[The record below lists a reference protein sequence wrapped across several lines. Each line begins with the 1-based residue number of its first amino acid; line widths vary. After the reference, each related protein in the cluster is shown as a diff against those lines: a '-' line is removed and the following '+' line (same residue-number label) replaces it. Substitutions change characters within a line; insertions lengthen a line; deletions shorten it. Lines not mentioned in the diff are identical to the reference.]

1 MEPLVLDPITHFTG
15 SVNLPGSKSLSNRAL
30 LLAALADGDTHLENL
45 LLSEDTE
52 QMLNAL
58 SQFGIHIRFIDETSG
73 KDSDQPTTRCIVSG
87 NSGLFTPPNEG
98 RFSLGNAGT
107 AIRPLTSILSLCQ
120 GSFTIDGDQYMR
132 ERPIAHL
139 AEALVQLG
147 AKISYLGKE
156 GCPPIKVEGGKISG
170 GRVSVRGDI
179 SSQYLTSL
187 LMALPLAP
195 RDSEISII
203 GEQVS
208 KPYLDI
214 TLDIMEKFG
223 VHASHTNYQQFN
235 IAGGQQY
242 QSPGKYL
249 IEGDA
254 SSASYFYAAGAIGR
268 GPVEVTGLGSNS
280 VQGDIA
286 FLDVISEM
294 GAVVEKSD
302 QSVTVSGGK
311 LKGIDMDLN
320 HIPDAA
326 MTIAAMALFAEG
338 PTRIRN
344 IYNWRVKETD
354 RLHAM
359 STELRKLGATVETGE
374 DFIYIEPPQQ
384 ITPATID
391 TYGDHRIAMC
401 FSLAAFGA
409 SKITINNPDV
419 VAKTFPNY
427 FELFST
433 LTNPEA
439 PTD

>member
-1 MEPLVLDPITHFTG
+1 MDQLVLKPIRQFG
-15 SVNLPGSKSLSNRAL
+15 GEVNLPGSKSLSNRAL
-30 LLAALADGDTHLENL
+30 LLAGLSEGETQLENL

-52 QMLNAL
+52 QMLGAL
-58 SQFGIHIRFIDETSG
+58 NQFGIQITFVDEESGLTSEY
-73 KDSDQPTTRCIVSG
+73 PTTRCVVSG

-98 RFSLGNAGT
+98 HFSLGNAGT
-107 AIRPLTSILSLCQ
+107 AIRPLTSILSLCL
-120 GSFTIDGDQYMR
+120 GTFTIDGDQYMR

-139 AEALVQLG
+139 SEALVQLG
-147 AKISYLGKE
+147 AKITYLGKE
-156 GCPPIKVEGGKISG
+156 GCPPIRVEGGKIKG
-170 GRVSVRGDI
+170 GKVSVRGDI

-195 RDSEISII
+195 LDSDISII

-223 VHASHTNYQQFN
+223 VQASHENYQRFS
-235 IAGGQQY
+235 IPGRQQY
-242 QSPGKYL
+242 KSPEKYL

-254 SSASYFYAAGAIGR
+254 SSASYFYAAGAIGG
-268 GPVEVTGLGSNS
+268 GPVTVTGLGRNS
-280 VQGDIA
+280 VQGDIE
-286 FLDVISEM
+286 FLEVISEM
-294 GAVVEKSD
+294 GAVVEKGEKSI
-302 QSVTVSGGK
+302 TVSGGQ
-311 LKGIDMDLN
+311 LHGIDMDLN

-359 STELRKLGATVETGE
+359 STELRKLGAVVETGE
-374 DFIYIEPPQQ
+374 DFIFIDPPEK
-384 ITPATID
+384 ITSATID

-401 FSLAAFGA
+401 FSLAAFGDA
-409 SKITINNPDV
+409 EITINDPAC
-419 VAKTFPNY
+419 VAKTFPTY
-427 FELFST
+427 FELFAN
-433 LTNPEA
+433 LQR
-439 PTD
+439 

>member
-1 MEPLVLDPITHFTG
+1 MDQLLLKPIERFSGT
-15 SVNLPGSKSLSNRAL
+15 VNLPGSKSLSNRAL
-30 LLAALADGDTHLENL
+30 LLAALADGETKLENL

-58 SQFGIHIRFIDETSG
+58 TQFGIAIEFIDVQSG
-73 KDSDQPTTRCIVSG
+73 KKSIRPTTTCVVSG
-87 NSGLFTPPNEG
+87 NAGLFTPPNESH
-98 RFSLGNAGT
+98 FSLGNAGT
-107 AIRPLTSILSLCQ
+107 AIRPLTSILSLSQ
-120 GSFTIDGDQYMR
+120 GTFTVDGDQYMR

-156 GCPPIKVEGGKISG
+156 GCPPIKIEGGKIIG
-170 GRVSVRGDI
+170 GNVNIRGDI

-195 RDSEISII
+195 RDSAISII

-223 VHASHTNYQQFN
+223 VYATHDNYQHFTLSG
-235 IAGGQQY
+235 AQQY
-242 QSPGKYL
+242 QSPGTYL

-254 SSASYFYAAGAIGR
+254 SSASYFYAAGAIGG
-268 GPVEVTGLGSNS
+268 GPVTVTGLGSNS

-286 FLDVISEM
+286 FLDVIEAM
-294 GAVVEKSD
+294 GAIVEKTD
-302 QSVTVSGGK
+302 HAITVTGGK
-311 LKGIDMDLN
+311 LQGVDLDLN

-354 RLHAM
+354 RLYAM
-359 STELRKLGATVETGE
+359 STELRKLGAVVETGK
-374 DFIYIEPPQQ
+374 DFIYIEPPEQ
-384 ITPATID
+384 ILPATID

-401 FSLAAFGA
+401 FSLAAFGQ
-409 SKITINNPDV
+409 SEITINDPGC
-419 VAKTFPNY
+419 VAKTFPTY
-427 FELFST
+427 FDLFSA
-433 LTNPEA
+433 LS
-439 PTD
+439 

>member
-1 MEPLVLDPITHFTG
+1 MEQLRLKPIEHFSGT
-15 SVNLPGSKSLSNRAL
+15 VNLPGSKSLSNRAL
-30 LLAALADGDTHLENL
+30 LLAALAHGETKLENL

-58 SQFGIHIRFIDETSG
+58 TQFGIAIEFIDISSG
-73 KDSDQPTTRCIVSG
+73 KKSDRPTTTCVVSG
-87 NSGLFTPPNEG
+87 NGGLFVPPNESH
-98 RFSLGNAGT
+98 FSLGNAGT
-107 AIRPLTSILSLCQ
+107 AIRPLTSILSLSQ
-120 GSFTIDGDQYMR
+120 GTFTVDGDQYMR

-147 AKISYLGKE
+147 AKISYLGKA
-156 GCPPIKVEGGKISG
+156 GCPPIKIEGGKITG
-170 GRVSVRGDI
+170 GKVNIKGDI

-195 RDSEISII
+195 RDSVISII

-223 VHASHTNYQQFN
+223 VYATHDNYQHFMLSG
-235 IAGGQQY
+235 AQQY
-242 QSPGKYL
+242 QSPGTYL

-254 SSASYFYAAGAIGR
+254 SSASYFYAAGAIGG
-268 GPVEVTGLGSNS
+268 GPVTVTGLGSKS

-286 FLDVISEM
+286 FLDVIEAM
-294 GAVVEKSD
+294 GAIVDKTD
-302 QSVTVSGGK
+302 HAVTVTGGT
-311 LKGIDMDLN
+311 LKGVDMDLN

-326 MTIAAMALFAEG
+326 MTIAAMALFADG

-359 STELRKLGATVETGE
+359 STELRKLGALVETGE
-374 DFIYIEPPQQ
+374 DFIYIEPPKQ
-384 ITPATID
+384 ILPATID

-401 FSLAAFGA
+401 FSLAAFGQNE
-409 SKITINNPDV
+409 ILINDPAC
-419 VAKTFPNY
+419 VAKTFPTY
-427 FELFST
+427 FELFSELCVST
-433 LTNPEA
+433 G
-439 PTD
+439 